1 MGLRRTIST
10 KRSGVVRCELV
21 LESRI
26 IRNNGVKKASWKISS
41 GAT

>member
-1 MGLRRTIST
+1 MGFRRIMKIKLR
-10 KRSGVVRCELV
+10 GVVRCELV

-26 IRNNGVKKASWKISS
+26 MRNSGVKNASWKISS